1 MVIKTPAETDIE
13 LAVGGEHLWATVCW
27 PQEAKGVVMFAHGS
41 GSSRFSPRN
50 RRVAAGLRSAGLATV
65 LLDLLTAREGERD
78 QHTQQWRFDLPLL
91 SERLIGALDWLLREE
106 PGASVG
112 LFGASTGAAAALM
125 AAARRPLVV
134 RAVVSRGGRPDL
146 VLQMLPQVR
155 CPTLLIV
162 GQADPDVLILN
173 RRALAAMTAPRDLAV
188 VAGASHLFEEPGAL
202 EEVTSLAK
210 EWFGHHLLP
219 P

>member
-1 MVIKTPAETDIE
+1 MIKTPAETDIQ
-13 LAVGGEHLWATVCW
+13 LAVGGEHLWATLSW
-27 PQEAKGVVMFAHGS
+27 PQEAKGVVMFAHGG

-50 RRVAAGLRSAGLATV
+50 RRVAAGLQSAGLATV

-78 QHTQQWRFDLPLL
+78 QQTQQWQFDIALQA
-91 SERLIGALDWLLREE
+91 ERLIGAVDWLLREE
-106 PGASVG
+106 PGASLG

-146 VLQMLPQVR
+146 ALQMLPQVR

-162 GQADPDVLILN
+162 GEADPDVLTLN
-173 RRALAAMTAPRDLAV
+173 QRALAAMTAPRDLAV
-188 VAGASHLFEEPGAL
+188 VARASHLFEEPGAL
-202 EEVTSLAK
+202 EEVTTLTK
-210 EWFGHHLLP
+210 EWFCHHLLP

>member
-173 RRALAAMTAPRDLAV
+173 QRALAAMTAPRDLAV
-188 VAGASHLFEEPGAL
+188 VTGASHLFEEPGAL

>member
-78 QHTQQWRFDLPLL
+78 QHTQQWRLDLPLL
-91 SERLIGALDWLLREE
+91 AERLIGALDWLLREE

-173 RRALAAMTAPRDLAV
+173 QRALAAMTAPRDLAV
-188 VAGASHLFEEPGAL
+188 VTGASHLFEEPGAL

>member
-27 PQEAKGVVMFAHGS
+27 PQEAKGVVIFAHGS

-78 QHTQQWRFDLPLL
+78 QHTQQWRLDLPLL
-91 SERLIGALDWLLREE
+91 AERLIGALDWLLREE

-162 GQADPDVLILN
+162 GEADPDVLILN
-173 RRALAAMTAPRDLAV
+173 QRALAAMTAPRDLAV

-202 EEVTSLAK
+202 EEVTTLAK
-210 EWFGHHLLP
+210 EWFRHHLLP
-219 P
+219 A

>member
-1 MVIKTPAETDIE
+1 MIKTPAETDIQ
-13 LAVGGEHLWATVCW
+13 LALGGEHLWATLSW

-50 RRVAAGLRSAGLATV
+50 RRVAAGLQSADLATV
-65 LLDLLTAREGERD
+65 LLDLLTARGGERD
-78 QHTQQWRFDLPLL
+78 QQTQQWRFDIALL
-91 SERLIGALDWLLREE
+91 AERLIGAVDWLLREE

-146 VLQMLPQVR
+146 ALQMLPQVR

-162 GQADPDVLILN
+162 GEADPDVLILN
-173 RRALAAMTAPRDLAV
+173 QRALAAMTAPRDLAV

-202 EEVTSLAK
+202 EEVTTLAK
-210 EWFGHHLLP
+210 EWFCHHLLP

>member
-173 RRALAAMTAPRDLAV
+173 QRALAAMTAPRDLAV

-202 EEVTSLAK
+202 EEVTTLAK
-210 EWFGHHLLP
+210 EWFRHHLLP
-219 P
+219 A

>member
-162 GQADPDVLILN
+162 GEADPDVLILN
-173 RRALAAMTAPRDLAV
+173 QRALAAMTAPRDLAV

-202 EEVTSLAK
+202 EEVTTLAK
-210 EWFGHHLLP
+210 EWFRHHLLP
-219 P
+219 A

>member
-1 MVIKTPAETDIE
+1 MVIKTPAETDID
-13 LAVGGEHLWATVCW
+13 LAVGGEHLWATLCW

-41 GSSRFSPRN
+41 GSSRFSQRN
-50 RRVAAGLRSAGLATV
+50 RQVAAGLRSAGLATV

-106 PGASVG
+106 PGESVG

-125 AAARRPLVV
+125 AAARRPLLV

-146 VLQMLPQVR
+146 VLQVLPQVR
-155 CPTLLIV
+155 CPTLLII
-162 GQADPDVLILN
+162 GEADPDVLILN
-173 RRALAAMTAPRDLAV
+173 QRALAAMTAPRDLAV

-202 EEVTSLAK
+202 EEVTTLAK
-210 EWFGHHLLP
+210 EWFSHHLLP